1 MGLIRTKDEISKRI
15 KLYEKGYELAETK
28 IVTAMFVTTREA
40 IERVLPPPLEPGD
53 TLGASAYVAEF
64 HRPNFCPPYN
74 EAAVFVPC
82 KYNGEEGSYCLAM
95 PVNNDIAMIG
105 GREIYGYPKKIADSI
120 SVTREGNNVHGVCVR
135 RGIPIIEIKG
145 ALTEVLEEGGP
156 TSPHFVVK
164 SMLDEKGVGVY
175 SKPVLMRQQNIVEL
189 PKIEIG
195 EGAVSFGESKY
206 DPLHEIPVKEVMMV
220 SYSEN
225 ATIIMPPGNP
235 ILEINPDEYAS
246 YQVIKYDW
254 DL

>member
-1 MGLIRTKDEISKRI
+1 MKLIRSKDEIKKRI
-15 KLYEKGYELAETK
+15 IEYEKGYELAETK
-28 IVTAMFVTTREA
+28 IVIAMFVTTRDA

-82 KYNGEEGSYCLAM
+82 EYNGEEGSYCLAM
-95 PVNNDIAMIG
+95 PVDNDIAMIG

-120 SVTREGNNVHGVCVR
+120 SVTRTGNEIHGLCIR

-145 ALTEVLEEGGP
+145 TLTEVLEETVTTG
-156 TSPHFVVK
+156 PHFVVK
-164 SMLDEKGVGVY
+164 SMLDERGVGAR
-175 SKPVLMRQQNIVEL
+175 KNPILMRQQNISNL
-189 PKIEIG
+189 GKIEIG
-195 EGAVSFGESKY
+195 EGTVSFGVSKY
-206 DPLHEIPVKEVMMV
+206 DPLHEIPVDEVLMM

-225 ATIIMPPGNP
+225 ATILMPPGNA
-235 ILEINPDEYAS
+235 ITEIDAEEYS
-246 YQVIKYDW
+246 PYHVIKYDW